1 VTWSR
6 DDTQPAVHHIHIFGA
21 SGSGTTTLGRHLAQ
35 RIRGKH
41 LDTDD
46 YYWLTTDP
54 PFTDKR
60 ERAERVAMIQQD
72 VEGVENW
79 VLSGSICSWGDA
91 LLESFTAAVFLYLAP
106 AIRMARIS
114 ERERLR
120 YGGRILPGGDMRDQ
134 HLEFMDWARSYDH
147 AREPIRSLHL
157 HERWMSRLKCP
168 IIRVDAGRGV
178 DQLCDEV
185 CRAIA

>member
-1 VTWSR
+1 M
-6 DDTQPAVHHIHIFGA
+6 VHHIHLFGA
-21 SGSGTTTLGRHLAQ
+21 SGSGTTTLGRHLAE

-46 YYWLTTDP
+46 YYWLKTDP

-114 ERERLR
+114 EREQLR

-134 HLEFMDWARSYDH
+134 HLEFMDWAQSYDH

-157 HERWMSRLKCP
+157 HERWMTQLDCP
-168 IIRVDAGRGV
+168 IIRVDTDR
-178 DQLCDEV
+178 DLDELCDEILYRV
-185 CRAIA
+185 QLRGGG